1 MLPSRQD
8 LDPETLALLEAALP
22 RTARE
27 IAALIGIEAL
37 LAFVEEF
44 GGQEIIFPK
53 CENGV
58 AAEHFAHLVEIIGRD
73 NVCKLQMHFGHGI
86 RIGVPVCARAQQVL
100 RNREI
105 IKAYD
110 ELLKQMSQPKAVTA
124 LVRRY
129 RLTSKMVENIVNGKS
144 GLDSSRPSRAAES
157 TV

>member
-22 RTARE
+22 RTAKE
-27 IAALIGIEAL
+27 IAAVIGIEAL
-37 LAFVEEF
+37 LSFVEEF

-53 CENGV
+53 YVNGV
-58 AAEHFAHLVEIIGRD
+58 AAEHFAHLAETIGRD
-73 NVCKLQMHFGHGI
+73 NVSKLQLHIGCGVK
-86 RIGVPVCARAQQVL
+86 IGVPVCARAQQVL
-100 RNREI
+100 RNRAI

-129 RLTSKMVENIVNGKS
+129 RMTSKAVENIVNGKTWQA
-144 GLDSSRPSRAAES
+144 PES
-157 TV
+157 TQSAKSAS